1 MTGVEEVVLD
11 ICVLTRDQM
20 RTGGWQQLGQARF
33 GPNLEVDEL
42 DPVTEGRDQDTVT
55 QHPVLHRQLLEHQR
69 GPRLL
74 TERVH
79 EQDDSKLIQSIRMVN
94 ESKQE
99 STPRLELKL
108 SLLFH
113 FKVLEMN

>member
-11 ICVLTRDQM
+11 MVLTRDQM
-20 RTGGWQQLGQARF
+20 RTGGWQQLGQACV
-33 GPNLEVDEL
+33 LEVDEL

>member
-33 GPNLEVDEL
+33 GPVDEL

-55 QHPVLHRQLLEHQR
+55 QHPVLHRQLLEHHR